1 MKKLLSILIASTMML
16 GLFACSSSSNGETE
30 NNKLVIGTSADY
42 APYEF
47 HKLVDGKDEILGFDM
62 DLAREIANDMGKE
75 LVIKDMDFKL
85 LLSELNLGNI
95 DMIIAGFSPDPD
107 RDVSYSDI
115 YYKATQTVLTLKD
128 STLDSMDLLTGKQVG
143 VQTGSIQEKIVTTDA
158 PNSKLVSLAKIPN
171 LISELKAGKI
181 DALVI
186 EKPVADGYI
195 ANHPDLEIAF
205 DIESEDS
212 GSAVAVKKG
221 NEAILADINKT
232 IKKVSDSGKMD
243 EFVAN
248 ATEQAEY

>member
-1 MKKLLSILIASTMML
+1 MKKLLSILMASTIML
-16 GLFACSSSSNGETE
+16 GLFACSSTSDTE
-30 NNKLVIGTSADY
+30 KLVIGTSADY

-47 HKLVDGKDEILGFDM
+47 HKLVDGKDEILGFDIA
-62 DLAREIANDMGKE
+62 LANEIANDMGKE

-95 DMIIAGFSPDPD
+95 DMIIAGFTPDPD
-107 RDVSYSDI
+107 RDVSYSDV

-128 STLDSMDLLTGKQVG
+128 SSLDSMDSLAGKQVG
-143 VQTGSIQEKIVTTDA
+143 VQTGSIQEKIVTNDA
-158 PNSKLVSLAKIPN
+158 PTAEIISLAKIPN

-195 ANHPDLEIAF
+195 ANHPDLKIAF
-205 DIESEDS
+205 DIETEDS

-221 NEAILADINKT
+221 NEAILEDINKT
-232 IKKVSDSGKMD
+232 IKNVIDSGKMD
-243 EFVAN
+243 EFVAT
-248 ATEQAEY
+248 ASEQAEY

>member
-1 MKKLLSILIASTMML
+1 MKKLLSILLASTMML
-16 GLFACSSSSNGETE
+16 GLFACGSPSGSSAEKS
-30 NNKLVIGTSADY
+30 KLVVGTSADY

-95 DMIIAGFSPDPD
+95 DMIIAGFSPDPE
-107 RDVSYSDI
+107 RDVSYSDV
-115 YYKATQTVLTLKD
+115 YYKASQTVLTLKD
-128 STLDSMDLLTGKQVG
+128 SALDSFELLAGKQVG
-143 VQTGSIQEKIVTTDA
+143 VQTGSLQEKIITTDA
-158 PNSKLVSLAKIPN
+158 PNAKLVSLAKIPN
-171 LISELKAGKI
+171 LIAELKGGKI

-205 DIESEDS
+205 DIHTSDS

-221 NEAILADINKT
+221 NEALLEHINKT
-232 IKKVSDSGKMD
+232 IKNVSESGQMD

-248 ATEQAEY
+248 ATIQSQD

>member
-1 MKKLLSILIASTMML
+1 MKKLLSIILAGTMML
-16 GLFACSSSSNGETE
+16 GLLSCSNRSVDSTQTNT
-30 NNKLVIGTSADY
+30 LVVGTSADY

-47 HKLVDGKDEILGFDM
+47 HKLIDGKDKILGFDM
-62 DLAREIANDMGKE
+62 ALANEIANDMGKE

-85 LLSELNLGNI
+85 LLAELNVGNI
-95 DMIIAGFSPDPD
+95 DMIIAGFSPDPQ

-115 YYKATQTVLTLKD
+115 YYTATQTVLTLKD
-128 STLDSMDLLTGKQVG
+128 SVLDSIELLSGKQVG
-143 VQTGSIQEKIVTTDA
+143 VQTGSIQEKIITTDVPDA
-158 PNSKLVSLAKIPN
+158 KLLSLAKIPN

-205 DIESEDS
+205 DIDTEDS

-221 NEAILADINKT
+221 NEAILDDINKT

-243 EFVAN
+243 EFVTT